1 MDINSEFLLHSSN
14 SIAITATDP
23 ENDLG
28 YDKLLMIPGYYLL
41 IRLLNWDGEDG
52 YLGKDSITRSV
63 I

>member
-41 IRLLNWDGEDG
+41 IRLLN
-52 YLGKDSITRSV
+52 
-63 I
+63 